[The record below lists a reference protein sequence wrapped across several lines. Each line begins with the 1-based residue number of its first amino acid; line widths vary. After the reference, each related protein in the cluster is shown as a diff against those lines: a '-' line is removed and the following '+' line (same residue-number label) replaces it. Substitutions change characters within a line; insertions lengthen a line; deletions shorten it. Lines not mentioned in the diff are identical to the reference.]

1 MFKADSIA
9 QCSSSAICVP
19 DNLLISCSVLFCS
32 FLHVLILFSI
42 LAIKPQVLHMLDKQ
56 SNTELHPQDHFC

>member
-1 MFKADSIA
+1 MFKADSTA
-9 QCSSSAICVP
+9 QRSSSAICVP
-19 DNLLISCSVLFCS
+19 DNLFPVLFCS

-42 LAIKPQVLHMLDKQ
+42 LAIKPQALHMLGNQ